1 MAGKDEAKGKV
12 DTADKAEVASS
23 SEKAS
28 NGDSKP
34 KIPRIL
40 SGEDNEAKQ
49 QRLKRFGL
57 PVVSYLFPIFTLNSI
72 I

>member
-1 MAGKDEAKGKV
+1 MAGKV
-12 DTADKAEVASS
+12 DTADKVEV
-23 SEKAS
+23 AS

-57 PVVSYLFPIFTLNSI
+57 PVVGYLFPIFTLNSI